1 MSSEVICIYL
11 KQTEKTQDD
20 KNKKKK
26 NKNILIFVFV
36 CDIIKPWK

>member
-26 NKNILIFVFV
+26 KQKYIDFCFCV
-36 CDIIKPWK
+36 

>member
-20 KNKKKK
+20 KNIKKKTK
-26 NKNILIFVFV
+26 I
-36 CDIIKPWK
+36 C